1 MSTTL
6 ERWEPVIGLEVHV
19 QLGTATKMFC
29 GCRNLFGAPPNALT
43 CPVCLGLPG
52 ALPVPN
58 RRAAELAIRF
68 GLAVGGTIAEVT
80 RFDRK
85 QYFYPDLPKGYQI
98 SQDKGPIVTGGTVT
112 TSFFGD
118 GKTIRLIR
126 AHLEEDAG
134 KGQHEESGGSTLV
147 DLNRC
152 GIPLL
157 EIVSAPDLRSAED
170 AWAYLN
176 ELRLTLRTLDISECD
191 MEKGSLRCDVN
202 VSIRPRGTTPFG
214 DRVELKNLNS
224 FRGVERAIRHE
235 IERQAALLE
244 AGGKVELETRL
255 WDDEK
260 GESRLMRKKESAPD
274 YRYFP
279 DPDLPPFAVG
289 RAWVDRVAAEAP
301 ELPLKRLERYT
312 SVYGLSD
319 YDAKVLIR
327 DPSICR
333 YFEETTALCNDP
345 KNAANWI
352 TSELFGLMKG
362 GVSIDDVK
370 VRPTHIAEL
379 VALVK
384 DGTLNVRSAREVLA
398 KQYEDPRPAKEWVEK
413 LGLVQVSDRDA
424 LVAIVK
430 KGMEMN
436 PKAVADLKAGK
447 EKAAGAIVG
456 YAMKETK
463 GRGNP
468 AILNEILAELLK
480 TF

>member
-1 MSTTL
+1 
-6 ERWEPVIGLEVHV
+6 
-19 QLGTATKMFC
+19 
-29 GCRNLFGAPPNALT
+29 
-43 CPVCLGLPG
+43 
-52 ALPVPN
+52 
-58 RRAAELAIRF
+58 
-68 GLAVGGTIAEVT
+68 VT

-98 SQDKGPIVTGGTVT
+98 SQDKGPIVTGGSVT

-134 KGQHEESGGSTLV
+134 KGHHEEGGGSTLV

-202 VSIRPRGTTPFG
+202 VSIRPRGTVPFG

-244 AGGKVELETRL
+244 AGGRIELETRL

-289 RAWVDRVAAEAP
+289 RASGGPRRRRSPGTPFEAARALHGVLRTLRIRRQGLDRRSVDLPLLRRNDRALQRSEERGELDHVGALRPHERRRVDRRREGAN
-301 ELPLKRLERYT
+301 RRT
-312 SVYGLSD
+312 S
-319 YDAKVLIR
+319 
-327 DPSICR
+327 PSSS
-333 YFEETTALCNDP
+333 P
-345 KNAANWI
+345 
-352 TSELFGLMKG
+352 S
-362 GVSIDDVK
+362 
-370 VRPTHIAEL
+370 
-379 VALVK
+379 
-384 DGTLNVRSAREVLA
+384 
-398 KQYEDPRPAKEWVEK
+398 
-413 LGLVQVSDRDA
+413 
-424 LVAIVK
+424 
-430 KGMEMN
+430 
-436 PKAVADLKAGK
+436 
-447 EKAAGAIVG
+447 
-456 YAMKETK
+456 
-463 GRGNP
+463 
-468 AILNEILAELLK
+468 
-480 TF
+480 

>member
-1 MSTTL
+1 MSAVL
-6 ERWEPVIGLEVHV
+6 DKYEPVIGLEVHV
-19 QLGTATKMFC
+19 QLGTLTKMFC
-29 GCRNLFGAPPNALT
+29 GCPNHFGSAPNSQT

-58 RRAAELAIRF
+58 RRATELGIRF
-68 GLAVGGTIAEVT
+68 GLAVGGSIAAVT

-98 SQDKGPIVTGGTVT
+98 SQDKGPIVSGGNLT
-112 TSFFGD
+112 TSILGD
-118 GKTIRLIR
+118 GKTIRITR

-134 KGQHEESGGSTLV
+134 KGQHEEGGSSTLV

-157 EIVSAPDLRSAED
+157 EIVSEPDMRSAEE
-170 AWAYLN
+170 AWQYLS
-176 ELRLTLRTLDISECD
+176 ELRLLLRTLELSECD

-202 VSIRPRGTTPFG
+202 VSIRPRGQSAFG
-214 DRVELKNLNS
+214 TRVELKNLNS
-224 FRGVERAIRHE
+224 FRGVERAIKNE
-235 IERQAALLE
+235 VERQAALIDG
-244 AGGKVELETRL
+244 GGKVEAETRL
-255 WDDEK
+255 WDDDK
-260 GESRLMRKKESAPD
+260 GESRLMRKKETAPD

-279 DPDLPPFAVG
+279 DPDLPPFAV
-289 RAWVDRVAAEAP
+289 AASWVDSVRKSMP
-301 ELPLKRLERYT
+301 ELPAVRLARF
-312 SVYGLSD
+312 SGPYGLSD
-319 YDAKVLIR
+319 YDAKVLIA

-333 YFEETTALCNDP
+333 YFEETIALCQDP

-362 GVSIDDVK
+362 GVGIDDVK
-370 VRPTHIAEL
+370 VRPSHIAEL

-413 LGLVQVSDRDA
+413 LGLVQVSDRDS
-424 LVAIVK
+424 LVAIIK

-436 PKAVADLKAGK
+436 PKAVADLRAGK

-468 AILNEILAELLK
+468 AILNEILIELLK
-480 TF
+480 SS